1 MTSTGSRCIRVSF
14 PLGVFLAALIFRLIP
29 VLLARSLT
37 IGLDDMFQYDMLAR
51 SLADGN
57 GFRWYASADL
67 EMLKPYVDFDLSSVD
82 YDPVRGVETSFRAP
96 LYPAFLSLIYFLVGS
111 GANRFFAARLA
122 QTFLG
127 AALAPLTYLVS
138 KKISPDNERAAKISA
153 WIVAAYPILLAYPLG
168 LGTENPF
175 FLLLLASFYFLLKT
189 SPNSYLL
196 TPNSPSLSRTP
207 QPAPPSTLH
216 ATRNTT
222 ISSFIFHFSSFLL
235 AGFFL
240 GLTALTRS
248 VVLPFAALAIL
259 WIWFVLKQKRGALL
273 AALALALTI
282 SPWIVRNSLL
292 HHKPTGIE
300 TSMGYNLY
308 LGYHPQG
315 NGSFVFGPSLDLLT
329 ILDDAERDQVG
340 TQKAIEFIRAEPERF
355 LPLAVNRL
363 GFFFGL
369 EKRVL
374 MYFYGNN
381 ILGFIPFPLLLT
393 LFLVM
398 LLPFVI
404 VSLSAALGTSLL
416 RWNPQTILLGL
427 LFFAYLLP
435 HVFILSEDRF
445 HLALVPFFAI
455 LASLFWTGGWKSLAA
470 RWNESRAGK
479 VAVALAVLAALLL
492 LLNWDLELTRDADR
506 IVQLLGPNGNFSNY
520 PY

>member
-1 MTSTGSRCIRVSF
+1 MASSGSRRIGLSF
-14 PLGVFLAALIFRLIP
+14 PVRVFLAALVLRLIP

-51 SLADGN
+51 SLAAGD

-67 EMLKPYVDFDLSSVD
+67 EMLKPYVDFDLSSVN

-96 LYPAFLSLIYFLVGS
+96 LYPAFLSLIYLLVGS
-111 GANRFFAARLA
+111 GANRFFAARLV

-127 AALAPLTYLVS
+127 AALAPLTYLVA
-138 KKISPDNERAAKISA
+138 KKIFPENERAAKISA

-175 FLLLLASFYFLLKT
+175 FLLLLASFLFLLQ
-189 SPNSYLL
+189 SVE
-196 TPNSPSLSRTP
+196 R
-207 QPAPPSTLH
+207 
-216 ATRNTT
+216 
-222 ISSFIFHFSSFLL
+222 SSAFLFLL
-235 AGFFL
+235 SGLFL

-248 VVLPFAALAIL
+248 VILPFAALAIL
-259 WIWFVLKQKRGALL
+259 WIWFVLGQKRGALL
-273 AALALALTI
+273 FTLAVALTI

-292 HHKPTGIE
+292 HHKLTGIE

-308 LGYHPQG
+308 LGYYPQG

-340 TQKAIEFIRAEPERF
+340 TRKAIQFIRAEPGRF
-355 LPLAVNRL
+355 FPLAVNRL
-363 GFFFGL
+363 GFFFSL

-381 ILGFIPFPLLLT
+381 IVGFVPFPLLLT

-404 VSLSAALGTSLL
+404 VCFSAALGVSLL
-416 RWNPQTILLGL
+416 CWNPPTILLGL

-435 HVFILSEDRF
+435 HVFILAEDRF

-455 LASLFWTGGWKSLAA
+455 IASNFWTNGWKSLAA

-479 VAVALAVLAALLL
+479 IAVTLAVFAALLL
-492 LLNWDLELTRDADR
+492 LLNWGLELSRDADR

>member
-1 MTSTGSRCIRVSF
+1 MSGSRRTRVSF
-14 PLGVFLAALIFRLIP
+14 PLGIFCAALILRLIP
-29 VLLARSLT
+29 VLLTRSLS

-51 SLADGN
+51 SLAAGN

-67 EMLKPYVDFDLSSVD
+67 ELLKPYVDFDLTTVD

-96 LYPAFLSLIYFLVGS
+96 LYPAFLSLIYLLVGS

-122 QTFLG
+122 QAALG
-127 AALAPLTYLVS
+127 AALAPLTYLVALRF
-138 KKISPDNERAAKISA
+138 SPPPAGQGPGVGSDRAAKISA
-153 WIVAAYPILLAYPLG
+153 WVIAAYPILLAYPLG

-175 FLLLLASFYFLLKT
+175 FLLLLASFLILLQSIEKPSAFRLLLSGFL
-189 SPNSYLL
+189 
-196 TPNSPSLSRTP
+196 
-207 QPAPPSTLH
+207 
-216 ATRNTT
+216 
-222 ISSFIFHFSSFLL
+222 
-235 AGFFL
+235 L

-248 VVLPFAALAIL
+248 VILPFAGLAIL
-259 WIWFVLKQKRGALL
+259 WIWFVLKQKRGALIV
-273 AALALALTI
+273 ALALALTI
-282 SPWIVRNSLL
+282 APWIVRNSLL
-292 HHKPTGIE
+292 HHKLTGIE

-308 LGYHPQG
+308 LGYYPQG
-315 NGSFVFGPSLDLLT
+315 NGSFIFGPSLDLLT

-340 TQKAIEFIRAEPERF
+340 TQKAIEFIHAQPERF

-381 ILGFIPFPLLLT
+381 IVGFIPFPFLLT

-404 VSLSAALGTSLL
+404 VSLSAALGLSLL
-416 RWNPQTILLGL
+416 RWNPPTILLGL
-427 LFFAYLLP
+427 LFLAYILP
-435 HVFILSEDRF
+435 HVFILAEDRF

-455 LASLFWTGGWKSLAA
+455 LASLFWTSGWKSLAA
-470 RWNESRAGK
+470 RWRESRAGK
-479 VAVALAVLAALLL
+479 IAVAFAIFAALLL
-492 LLNWDLELTRDADR
+492 LLNWGLELSRDADK